1 MIRPAMNVRRH
12 PELGSGSISPLY
24 PSVSLARWMLKQVQH
39 DVGGNAS
46 LRLCVNPFFRR
57 PSAGWGLSRLSE
69 KWFAQRHEGT
79 KRLLPVFV
87 SSCEPKSCR
96 AQQNKTMG
104 SRLRGNDNV
113 WILGLAL

>member
-1 MIRPAMNVRRH
+1 MIRPTMNVRRH
-12 PELGSGSISPLY
+12 PELGSGSILPLI
-24 PSVSLARWMLKQVQH
+24 PQVLVARWMLKQVQH

-46 LRLCVNPFFRR
+46 LRLCVNPYFRR

-69 KWFAQRHEGT
+69 KCFAQRHEGI